1 MNPRAAFF
9 IDGFNLYHSL
19 AAYAK
24 ESGDHSLK
32 WLDLIGLGPNTGSG
46 RTLTMPEQKTKDF
59 MRLLVQPTEGTA

>member
-32 WLDLIGLGPNTGSG
+32 WLDLIGLAKGWAEYGVRP
-46 RTLTMPEQKTKDF
+46 
-59 MRLLVQPTEGTA
+59 LLVSG